1 MSRHVP
7 PLTGLDD
14 DESRAG
20 AWGALVLASHLFD
33 AALQRHTRQA
43 GGLSYGQFKIL
54 VLLSGAPDA
63 TLGLSELSET
73 LRYSISRV
81 SHAVTRLESE
91 GLLSRSST
99 SGTRPAY
106 QATLTP
112 AGRKLVARVIASQQ
126 SALRDPVLDALDTD
140 PDRTQAR
147 ANAVIDLLELILG
160 GQTGKDPQSPTGA
173 SQRDS

>member
-63 TLGLSELSET
+63 TLGLSDLAET

-81 SHAVTRLESE
+81 SHAVTRLEGD
-91 GLLSRSST
+91 GLLSRAAV

-112 AGRKLVARVIASQQ
+112 AGHDLVTAVLTSQQ
-126 SALRDPVLDALDTD
+126 SVLRDPVLDALGVD
-140 PDRTQAR
+140 PGRTQAR
-147 ANAVIDLLELILG
+147 ANTMVDLLEQILG
-160 GQTGKDPQSPTGA
+160 VQTVKGPQSPRT
-173 SQRDS
+173 